1 MEAEF
6 VDGDNATRFK
16 VLAFA
21 SVLLLLI
28 LLERLTSPDA
38 ALRAADPV
46 QGLKKSVDRSLIVAL
61 TAVPIFAGVSIY
73 LLRLGFK
80 VRRSG
85 QYPPP
90 GMRVAVRT
98 KVRRGRR
105 AKWNAILIFVLAGIF
120 MVPGPALVYA
130 WYSLSRLAA
139 ELGHPNPPNRR
150 LERTGSAG
158 RSTERS
164 AQGRE

>member
-6 VDGDNATRFK
+6 VDCDNATRFK

-73 LLRLGFK
+73 LRA
-80 VRRSG
+80 
-85 QYPPP
+85 P
-90 GMRVAVRT
+90 G
-98 KVRRGRR
+98 
-105 AKWNAILIFVLAGIF
+105 
-120 MVPGPALVYA
+120 
-130 WYSLSRLAA
+130 
-139 ELGHPNPPNRR
+139 
-150 LERTGSAG
+150 
-158 RSTERS
+158 
-164 AQGRE
+164 